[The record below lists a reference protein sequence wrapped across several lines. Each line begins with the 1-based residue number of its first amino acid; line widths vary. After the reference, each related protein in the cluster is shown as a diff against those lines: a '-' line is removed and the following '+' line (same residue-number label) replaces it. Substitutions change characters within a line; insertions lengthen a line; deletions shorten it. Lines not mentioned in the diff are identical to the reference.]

1 MIWIGLA
8 IGFLISGFFCVSAM
22 CLVTAGKRADEE
34 MIKLSK
40 ESKDKTE

>member
-1 MIWIGLA
+1 MIWIGFA
-8 IGFLISGFFCVSAM
+8 IGFLIGGFFGVSAM
-22 CLVTAGKRADEE
+22 CLVTAGKQADEE